1 MTNTYDLMH
10 MFWKYIRYTMT
21 KLLEQV
27 TDRGCVPSENIRK
40 TFICLLEY
48 DYLRVRHNGGWHRI
62 YKFVQTSND

>member
-1 MTNTYDLMH
+1 
-10 MFWKYIRYTMT
+10 MT

-48 DYLRVRHNGGWHRI
+48 DYLRVRHNGG
-62 YKFVQTSND
+62 